1 LEEIDLRLGDCLE
14 VMKSIPNKSIDV
26 VITSPPYFNA
36 REYSYW
42 DNYESYLNWC
52 DLWIKET
59 NRILVDGGILAINSS
74 AVITARTK
82 RSERSIRHNI
92 PADLYQICKNN
103 NFWFLEELIWEKPE
117 GAVTNRNAR
126 FSLDRHP
133 LQWKANP
140 TTEKILIVQKTTTKL
155 NDEIIKN
162 KDTTQRILGNF
173 DRGEVFKFNP
183 ETKSNHPAPFP
194 IDIPNIVL
202 KYYTWTNDVVL
213 DPFMGSGTT
222 GIACK
227 NLGRKFIGI
236 EQDANYFEIAS
247 KRIYG

>member
-1 LEEIDLRLGDCLE
+1 VINLHLGDCLE
-14 VMKSIPNKSIDV
+14 VMRSIPDKSIDV

-74 AVITARTK
+74 AVITARKK
-82 RSERSIRHNI
+82 RNERSIRHNI
-92 PADLYQICKNN
+92 PADLYGICSNN
-103 NFWFLEELIWEKPE
+103 NFWFVEELIWEKPE
-117 GAVTNRNAR
+117 GAVINRNQR

-133 LQWKANP
+133 MQWKANP
-140 TTEKILIVQKTTTKL
+140 TTEKILIVQKKTTKL

-162 KDTTQRILGNF
+162 KDTSQRILGDF
-173 DRGEVFKFNP
+173 HRGEIFKFNP
-183 ETKSNHPAPFP
+183 ETKSKHSAPFP

-202 KYYTWTNDVVL
+202 KYYTWANDVVL

-222 GIACK
+222 GVACK
-227 NLGRKFIGI
+227 NLERKFIGI
-236 EQDANYFEIAS
+236 EQDANYFEIAK
-247 KRIYG
+247 KRIYDNS